1 MRSRSTA
8 AWPRRILH
16 PTDFSGEARR
26 AEAEAVRLARA
37 SGATLLLLHVVP
49 EAHLYGRG
57 RVRLDELLRLEAS
70 RVAAARRATADRI
83 SRLRSGGARIEG
95 LVRSGSA
102 AAQIMAVAR
111 RARCDLI
118 VMGTRGRS
126 ALARSLLG
134 SVADRVVRE
143 APCPV
148 LTVRS

>member
-16 PTDFSGEARR
+16 PTDFSGGARR
-26 AEAEAVRLARA
+26 AETEAVRLARA
-37 SGATLLLLHVVP
+37 SDATLLLLHVVP
-49 EAHLYGRG
+49 EAH
-57 RVRLDELLRLEAS
+57 
-70 RVAAARRATADRI
+70 
-83 SRLRSGGARIEG
+83 EG

-102 AAQIMAVAR
+102 AAQIMAVVR

-126 ALARSLLG
+126 PLARSLLG
-134 SVADRVVRE
+134 SVADRVVRA